1 MAVAAAAAAT
11 VGSTHSK
18 HLRQLLRSIAPT
30 MIRGAVGGS
39 SSPRFIGLIWVKK
52 GPSSSWGAWG
62 ARKVNG
68 LKRPDEEDTSL
79 RDIGR
84 YFLSWCILHA
94 KTMY

>member
-1 MAVAAAAAAT
+1 MAAAAPAT
-11 VGSTHSK
+11 VGSTRSK

-39 SSPRFIGLIWVKK
+39 SSPLFIGLIWVKK

-68 LKRPDEEDTSL
+68 LKRPDEEDTKE

-84 YFLSWCILHA
+84 YFLSWCIFYV
-94 KTMY
+94 KTVY